1 MPSNDGNYVIE
12 LPRVVQLQF
21 RNRKTAAAMVGA
33 ATFTVLLGL
42 ICWVQLLGAAISTA
56 HQPSCNVAPNLQ
68 QGATDC
74 LVLGP
79 AEHAPESKSVYIYL
93 ANDPSMDDYGVHLWA
108 RPGLNQ
114 TSHVYYDTEDGRLD
128 VRISMGS
135 SVTALIRHY

>member
-1 MPSNDGNYVIE
+1 MPLSSDNYIIE

-21 RNRKTAAAMVGA
+21 RSRRAAAAMVGA
-33 ATFTVLLGL
+33 TTFTVVLGL
-42 ICWVQLLGAAISTA
+42 TCWIQLIVSTA
-56 HQPSCNVAPNLQ
+56 HHPSCNTALDLH

-79 AEHAPESKSVYIYL
+79 AEHASESKSVYIYI

-114 TSHVYYDTEDGRLD
+114 TSHVYYNTEDGRLD
-128 VRISMGS
+128 MRISMGS
-135 SVTALIRHY
+135 AVTVQIRHN